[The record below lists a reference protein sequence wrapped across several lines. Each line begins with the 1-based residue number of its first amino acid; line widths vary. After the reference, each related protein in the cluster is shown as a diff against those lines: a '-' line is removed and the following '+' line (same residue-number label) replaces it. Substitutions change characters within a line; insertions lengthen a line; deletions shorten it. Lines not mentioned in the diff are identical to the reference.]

1 MSQIIAILNQ
11 KGGVGKTTTTISLAA
26 YLGKLGKTVLII
38 DADPQGNATS
48 GVGVDKKAITK
59 TTYSVL
65 SKDTTLPEAIVQ
77 TRMKNV
83 SILPSN
89 SDLAA
94 LETDISSASDKF
106 VRMQSVIKTVRFD
119 FIIIDCPPSLG
130 LLTISTLVAA
140 DWLLIPVQAEFY
152 AMEGLG
158 QLLEVYQRVKKSI
171 NPDLSIVGIVITMF
185 DSRTGLSGQVKDQL
199 IMHFDS
205 LVFDTIIPRNV
216 KLAEAPSFGQAISEY
231 DKWSKGA
238 RAYKQLTKEVINRVA
253 KR

>member
-1 MSQIIAILNQ
+1 MSQTIAILNQ
-11 KGGVGKTTTTISLAA
+11 KGGVGKTTTTVSLAA

-48 GVGVDKKAITK
+48 GLGLEKKEIK
-59 TTYSVL
+59 RTTYSVL
-65 SKDTTLPEAIVQ
+65 SKDTALAEAIIQ
-77 TRMKNV
+77 TRVKNV
-83 SILPSN
+83 SIVPSN

-94 LETDISSASDKF
+94 LETDISGDSDKF
-106 VRMQSVIKTVRFD
+106 VRMKSAIASVQFD
-119 FIIIDCPPSLG
+119 FILIDCPPSLG
-130 LLTISTLVAA
+130 LLTISSLVAA

-158 QLLEVYQRVKKSI
+158 QLLDVYQRIKKSI
-171 NPDLSIVGIVITMF
+171 NPDLAIIGILVTMF

-199 IMHFDS
+199 NVHFES

-216 KLAEAPSFGQAISEY
+216 KLAEAPSFGLAISEY

-238 RAYKQLTKEVINRVA
+238 RAYKQLSKEVINRVT